1 MRACTRAHAHTR
13 THTYWFVLPTILY
26 LPTAI
31 QPIPTCFQVESSIH
45 AAKITVMEGLV
56 GDATDTEA
64 IFFIHVDPPAN
75 SSAISQ

>member
-1 MRACTRAHAHTR
+1 MRACTRAH
-13 THTYWFVLPTILY
+13 THSYILVSSCHHIVPSHCYPTHAN
-26 LPTAI
+26 T
-31 QPIPTCFQVESSIH
+31 TCFQVESSIH